1 MHRSVRKYLSTG
13 RTFGLTLFTALV
25 AGIAGAQSVGD
36 VDRDGVLDDVDNCL
50 QTPNGFQDASN
61 QVDSDGDGF
70 GNACD
75 PDYDNNGL
83 VTTLDFPVFR
93 DAFIGKVSNPVAD
106 HNGDGS
112 TTTTD
117 FPAFLSRFGG
127 VPGPS
132 GLACADPTIDIA
144 AGDTPCVP
152 NISNDTPADDREV
165 IARKTRTLGG
175 KTFVFEKRE
184 DSTGGVS
191 TVILDDSGRVI
202 PEIALPREPAPIIDR
217 DLQDLM
223 GRSEDQILRVQIAL
237 EFPESPRQ
245 EVSQTG
251 EVATSEGHIM
261 QARVNGETVS
271 ENQLI
276 QHEEAQAKEE
286 QTEFARQVPQRT
298 KRLQAWADQNGIGQ
312 APGLKEALDST
323 SSSLIVELSPEGI
336 RRLADSQDGVV
347 QGIEAYVEP
356 KDQIASAMLDTNI
369 SAWALPYA
377 NRRANG
383 VGIYMT
389 ESGCARESRFADYQ
403 RLAGSETDHSRN
415 VGGILKAVAPE
426 HYLYCRGGAVLPT
439 VFDIYGAALND
450 LFPFDVYPE
459 VEGPSIQVVTRS
471 NGADTA
477 NSYRT
482 TDRDW
487 DNFIYSHMIPAFN
500 AAGNSGTGSGDVI
513 SPAKGLNIIT
523 VGNYDHTTDTIRASS
538 SFDDPDIGAEKPEIS
553 APGTNITAGG
563 FTMTGTSMSTP
574 HAAGFV
580 ADQMS
585 DSTWLKSKPHLVKAK
600 ILSGATDSIS
610 GGADAVGLGGID
622 FLSGHYSGRNYW
634 WSGSNGAFSTWDSAD
649 GSSDGYVEREVTIS
663 NSWDSVRVVLSWLTR
678 GTYTYAHRTDAH
690 PIGIDLDLR
699 IYDPSGSLV
708 GYSASWDNNFE
719 SVEFNPTVTGTY
731 TFKINRYANRDSS
744 NKLRMGLVLNYF
756 N

>member
-1 MHRSVRKYLSTG
+1 MHRTFRKHLATG
-13 RTFGLTLFTALV
+13 RTCGLTLFIALV
-25 AGIAGAQSVGD
+25 ACTAGAQSPSD
-36 VDRDGVLDDVDNCL
+36 MDSDGVLDEVDNCL
-50 QTPNGFQDASN
+50 QIPNGFKDSSN
-61 QVDSDGDGF
+61 QIDSDGDGL

-83 VTTLDFPVFR
+83 VTTLDFPFFL
-93 DAFIGKVSNPVAD
+93 DAFIGNVLSPVTD
-106 HNGDGS
+106 HSGDGS

-117 FPAFLSRFGG
+117 FPSFLSHFGG

-132 GLACADPTIDIA
+132 GLACADPTLNVA
-144 AGDTPCVP
+144 AGDAPCAP
-152 NISNDTPADDREV
+152 NVLESENDKWDV

-175 KTFVFEKRE
+175 QTFVFEKRE
-184 DSTGGVS
+184 DRVGDVS
-191 TVILDDSGRVI
+191 TVILDALGQEV
-202 PEIALPREPAPIIDR
+202 PETELPREPAPIIDR

-223 GRSEDQILRVQIAL
+223 GRSGNQIFRVQIAL
-237 EFPESPRQ
+237 EFPEAPRQ

-271 ENQLI
+271 ENQLV

-298 KRLQAWADQNGIGQ
+298 KRLQAWADQNGLGQ
-312 APGLKEALDST
+312 TPGLTEALEST
-323 SSSLIVELSPEGI
+323 SSSLVVELTPAAI
-336 RRLADSQDGVV
+336 QRLADSNDGIV

-450 LFPFDVYPE
+450 LFPVDIYPE
-459 VEGPSIQVVTRS
+459 VEGPSIQVITRS
-471 NGADTA
+471 NGAETA

-487 DNFIYSHMIPAFN
+487 DNFIYDHMIPAFN

-513 SPAKGLNIIT
+513 SPAKGLNIIS
-523 VGNYDHTTDTIRASS
+523 VGNYDHTTDAIAASS

-622 FLSGHYSGRNYW
+622 FLSGHYNGRNYW
-634 WSGSNGAFSTWDSAD
+634 WSGSNSAFSSWDSAD

-699 IYDPSGSLV
+699 IYDPSGALV
-708 GYSASWDNNFE
+708 GSSASWDNNFE

>member
-1 MHRSVRKYLSTG
+1 MFEGKSSTVTTSRHFILSLLIVFFTG
-13 RTFGLTLFTALV
+13 V
-25 AGIAGAQSVGD
+25 AHAQS
-36 VDRDGVLDDVDNCL
+36 L
-50 QTPNGFQDASN
+50 P
-61 QVDSDGDGF
+61 DSDGDGVIDALDNCIEAANGVNEPGVQTDSDSDGF

-75 PDYDNNGL
+75 ADYNNDNR
-83 VTTLDFPVFR
+83 TTVLDFPRFLVALQLGVP
-93 DAFIGKVSNPVAD
+93 DPVTD
-106 HNGDGS
+106 HSGDGQ
-112 TTTTD
+112 TNILD
-117 FPAFLSRFGG
+117 FGTFIASLQAG

-132 GLACADPTIDIA
+132 GLACADPTINVA
-144 AGDTPCVP
+144 AGDAPC
-152 NISNDTPADDREV
+152 ISTVLEGTSIVEV

-175 KTFVFEKRE
+175 QTFVFEKRE
-184 DSTGGVS
+184 DRFGDVS
-191 TVILDDSGRVI
+191 TVVLDAAGL
-202 PEIALPREPAPIIDR
+202 ELAETALPREPAPIIDR

-223 GRSEDQILRVQIAL
+223 ENPDSQSLRVQIAL
-237 EFPESPRQ
+237 EFPESPSQ
-245 EVSQTG
+245 EAPQTG
-251 EVATSEGHIM
+251 EVETSGGRIM
-261 QARVNGETVS
+261 QARVNGEKVS
-271 ENQLI
+271 EGELVR
-276 QHEEAQAKEE
+276 HEEAQAKE
-286 QTEFARQVPQRT
+286 QRTEFARQVPQYS
-298 KRLQAWADQNGIGQ
+298 KRLQAWADQNGLGQ
-312 APGLKEALDST
+312 TPGLAEALEST
-323 SSSLIVELSPEGI
+323 SSSLVVELTPAEI
-336 RRLADSQDGVV
+336 RRLADSKDGIV

-377 NRRANG
+377 NRRGNG

-389 ESGCARESRFADYQ
+389 ESGCAQETRFTDYQ

-415 VGGILKAVAPE
+415 VGGILKAVSNE

-439 VFDIYGAALND
+439 FSDIYGALLND
-450 LFPFDVYPE
+450 IFPFNIFPE

-477 NSYRT
+477 DSYRT

-487 DNFIYSHMIPAFN
+487 DDFIYTHMIPAFN
-500 AAGNSGTGSGDVI
+500 AAGNSGTGAGDVI

-523 VGNYDHTTDTIRASS
+523 VGNYDHTTDTIAASS
-538 SFDDPDIGAEKPEIS
+538 SFDDPDIGAVKPEIS

-574 HAAGFV
+574 HAAAFV

-585 DSTWLKSKPHLVKAK
+585 DSTWLKFKPHLVKAK
-600 ILSGATDSIS
+600 ILSAATDSIS
-610 GGADAVGLGGID
+610 GGSDAVGLGGID
-622 FLSGHYSGRNYW
+622 FLSGHYYGHNYW

-649 GSSDGYVEREVTIS
+649 GSSDGYVERQITIS

-699 IYDPSGSLV
+699 IYDPNGALV
-708 GYSASWDNNFE
+708 GTSASWDNNFE